1 MTLLRGSRKLIVIGG
16 ISAEGDFSDLLLE
29 YDLERDWWTASTAA
43 SRGLSVYGHSA
54 VFHSRSESV
63 YIFGGIVK
71 GQNSSTAGGNFLRA
85 LHYPSG
91 RWLKLPPASEAISVE
106 MSGRRRRRRRREAA
120 SPSNGFHAGKRFFH
134 SAISMENYMLV
145 IGGTTAADDVDT
157 GEVALIYVYQC
168 QMWIRIDLEER
179 GESSD
184 DVMWRTG
191 RTGGTAATPGAD
203 GDVFVIG
210 GYPYSRTAKGA
221 PFYVAALPQDY
232 CGLFRDSSHACI
244 GVPGCSHCSI
254 YSGDGA
260 NRTICYTNHL
270 GKRPED
276 CYSFE
281 TGTLEFNDGA
291 TCKTCEELGD
301 CRSCVGRSACQWCRS
316 EDNCIIGGEG
326 GGGGGGSGGCHLS
339 FQWERCRSI
348 NPSAAAADEKERGGG
363 RECRGNRDCRACKSE
378 AECVWTRRKVQNA
391 EGDDDRFRWDCL
403 TRSAVEM
410 VGGTHLLIPWQCPK
424 TCPERGT
431 CSECLSGS
439 PENADP
445 KCVWSEQSK
454 SCLSPS
460 VLPLHCF
467 GGATCGRLYQE
478 SCPPSWEVLFI
489 SQVAFSFTFRGE
501 NCRV

>member
-1 MTLLRGSRKLIVIGG
+1 MTLLSGRRKLLVVGG
-16 ISAEGDFSDLLLE
+16 ISAEGDFSDSVLE
-29 YDLERDWWTASTAA
+29 YDLERDWWMASAAA
-43 SRGLSVYGHSA
+43 SNGLSFYGHSA
-54 VFHSRSESV
+54 VFHAASEVV
-63 YIFGGIVK
+63 YIFGGIVE
-71 GQNSSTAGGNFLRA
+71 GQNSSTMGGDFLRA

-91 RWLKLPPASEAISVE
+91 TWLKLPPASEAFSVE
-106 MSGRRRRRRRREAA
+106 ISGNGRRRRRRKAA
-120 SPSNGFHAGKRFFH
+120 STSSGFRFRFLH
-134 SAISMENYMLV
+134 SAVIMENYMLV
-145 IGGTTAADDVDT
+145 IGGKTTAGDVDAL
-157 GEVALIYVYQC
+157 EVALIYVYQC
-168 QMWIRIDLEER
+168 QMWIRIDM
-179 GESSD
+179 ESAG
-184 DVMWRTG
+184 VMG
-191 RTGGTAATPGAD
+191 MTGGMGGAAVTAGAD

-210 GYPYSRTAKGA
+210 GFQYAKTTKGA
-221 PFYVAALPQDY
+221 PFYVATLPQDY

-270 GKRPED
+270 GKRPEE

-291 TCKTCEELGD
+291 TCKSCEELGD
-301 CRSCVGRSACQWCRS
+301 CHSCVGRSMCQWCRS
-316 EDNCIIGGEG
+316 EDNCIIGGD
-326 GGGGGGSGGCHLS
+326 SSGCHLS

-348 NPSAAAADEKERGGG
+348 HPKEREREGK
-363 RECRGNRDCRACKSE
+363 RECRENRDCRSCKSE
-378 AECVWTRRKVQNA
+378 EECVWTRRKLQNA
-391 EGDDDRFRWDCL
+391 EEGDDDRFRWDCL
-403 TRSAVEM
+403 ARSAVEM
-410 VGGTHLLIPWQCPK
+410 VGGTHLLIPWQCPRV
-424 TCPERGT
+424 CPERST

-489 SQVAFSFTFRGE
+489 SQVAFPFIFYMYFPGRGE